1 MLGQIINRT
10 REKAPLIHNITNH
23 VVANDCANIT
33 LACGASPIMAE
44 DRNEVEEVTSIAA
57 ALVINTGI
65 LTEGKLSAMLAAG
78 KQANVLAH
86 PVILDPVGVGVSKF
100 RTGAILRLIEEI
112 RIQVIRG
119 NSSEIKKLYEIYR
132 MNSRVLRTETGIDA
146 TKAGEHRTETGINP
160 IKEDEHRRVT
170 EINRNKG
177 VDVSDEDIITEDN
190 LDYFIMAAK
199 GLAGYTGAIIVMTGV
214 IDIITDGC
222 SVRLVYNGNSMLKL
236 VSGSGCMLSSVIGAY
251 CGANPQECMEA
262 SVAAVGAIGLC
273 GDYAYAKALHKQE
286 GSASFR
292 SYLIDYM
299 SQLDGDGLRQ
309 GIRLE
314 ER

>member
-10 REKAPLIHNITNH
+10 REKAPLIHNITNY

-44 DRNEVEEVTSIAA
+44 DLNEVEEVTSIAM

-78 KQANVLAH
+78 KKANELEH
-86 PVILDPVGVGVSKF
+86 PVILDPVGAGVSKF
-100 RTGAILRLIEEI
+100 RTYAILRLIKELSV
-112 RIQVIRG
+112 QVIRG
-119 NSSEIKKLYEIYR
+119 NSSEIKKLYEMYS
-132 MNSRVLRTETGIDA
+132 MNTGALRTEVGDNS
-146 TKAGEHRTETGINP
+146 TKAGILRTEADINP
-160 IKEDEHRRVT
+160 I
-170 EINRNKG
+170 KG
-177 VDVSDEDIITEDN
+177 VDVSDTDIITKNN
-190 LDYFIMAAK
+190 LDYFIMMAK
-199 GLAGYTGAIIVMTGV
+199 ELAGYTGAVIVMTGV

-222 SVRLVYNGNSMLKL
+222 GVRLIHNGNTMLKQ
-236 VSGSGCMLSSVIGAY
+236 VTGSGCMLSSVVGAY
-251 CGANPQECMEA
+251 CGANPKECMEA
-262 SVAAVGAIGLC
+262 SVAAVGAMGLC
-273 GDYAYAKALHKQE
+273 GECAYEKMLHKQE

-292 SYLIDYM
+292 IYLIDFM
-299 SQLDGDGLRQ
+299 SQLDGERLDQ